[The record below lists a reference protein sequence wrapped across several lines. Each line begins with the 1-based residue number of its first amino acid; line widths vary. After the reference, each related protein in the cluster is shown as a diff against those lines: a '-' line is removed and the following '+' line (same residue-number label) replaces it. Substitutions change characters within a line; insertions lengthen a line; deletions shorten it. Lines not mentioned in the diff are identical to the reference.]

1 MVQLTTGNEQRTFVI
16 KMFYETNSLQQT
28 RGAFELINFV
38 YQFPTVEE
46 CYFDEYVASI
56 YLTSMCMAISH
67 RYRLRNIS

>member
-16 KMFYETNSLQQT
+16 EMFYETNSLQHT
-28 RGAFELINFV
+28 RGDFELINFV

-56 YLTSMCMAISH
+56 YLTSMWPF
-67 RYRLRNIS
+67 LTVTV